1 MFKSYFKVGSWT
13 GLSRVFGL
21 LRDITTTSLLGSS
34 MLHDIFVVVL
44 KIPNVFRR
52 FFAEGA
58 FSQDLDVLRSKD
70 AKCPLALAIE
80 KALILLSVPLA
91 PPQDVK

>member
-1 MFKSYFKVGSWT
+1 MKPREIKADP
-13 GLSRVFGL
+13 L
-21 LRDITTTSLLGSS
+21 LAADVTAI
-34 MLHDIFVVVL
+34 M
-44 KIPNVFRR
+44 K
-52 FFAEGA
+52 
-58 FSQDLDVLRSKD
+58 QDLDVLRSKD

>member
-1 MFKSYFKVGSWT
+1 MTEPVEIKPDPLPAADAAAIMKQDIEIRR
-13 GLSRVFGL
+13 SR
-21 LRDITTTSLLGSS
+21 
-34 MLHDIFVVVL
+34 
-44 KIPNVFRR
+44 
-52 FFAEGA
+52 
-58 FSQDLDVLRSKD
+58 D

>member
-1 MFKSYFKVGSWT
+1 MMPREIKADP
-13 GLSRVFGL
+13 LPAL
-21 LRDITTTSLLGSS
+21 
-34 MLHDIFVVVL
+34 
-44 KIPNVFRR
+44 NA
-52 FFAEGA
+52 AEIMK
-58 FSQDLDVLRSKD
+58 QDLDVLRSKD

>member
-1 MFKSYFKVGSWT
+1 MSKPV
-13 GLSRVFGL
+13 
-21 LRDITTTSLLGSS
+21 DIKADPLPALDAAAI
-34 MLHDIFVVVL
+34 M
-44 KIPNVFRR
+44 K
-52 FFAEGA
+52 
-58 FSQDLDVLRSKD
+58 QDVDVLRSKD